1 MAVPLWPV
9 LVALKRTH
17 PWGGE
22 ITKSAA
28 RFCVQV
34 RFGLQIARN
43 RKKKQTKRC
52 CLGSGHS
59 SAHLSCSGRSESLG
73 SEGLCRALYFFLVVP
88 PSPPVSLLP
97 HQVTLSSPVLQQ
109 EQGAEVST
117 VLLNLPG
124 HPWAVC
130 SPSNATVSLPFSI
143 PRTWVPSLCREES
156 EEQSFPPL
164 PPPHTTPSFMHTQ
177 RCLRGLHPTPTRRR
191 TSSPHHHHP
200 PNPFFLLSLPA
211 CSAKPGRRSRPRRSR
226 GCTTT

>member
-9 LVALKRTH
+9 LVPLKRTH

-28 RFCVQV
+28 WFCVRV
-34 RFGLQIARN
+34 RFELQIARN

-52 CLGSGHS
+52 CFGSGHS
-59 SAHLSCSGRSESLG
+59 SAHLSCSGSSESLG

-88 PSPPVSLLP
+88 PCPLVSLLP

-143 PRTWVPSLCREES
+143 PRTWMDRRMVLSAGKKARRLQ
-156 EEQSFPPL
+156 EQNFPVFPKS
-164 PPPHTTPSFMHTQ
+164 HTTPSFTHTQ
-177 RCLRGLHPTPTRRR
+177 RCLWGLHPTPTRQR
-191 TSSPHHHHP
+191 TSSPP
-200 PNPFFLLSLPA
+200 PPPPS
-211 CSAKPGRRSRPRRSR
+211 
-226 GCTTT
+226 